1 MADNIPKWC
10 DTPALRK
17 HWKEPWTVPIDGRKA
32 RKFKKRL
39 RNHGLLSPHFSIKEC
54 SSKDGVRI
62 PDSILGAAQRQA
74 FRMEKYRHA
83 IGDRPISFL
92 SWYRSPQ
99 HNANVGGASQSR
111 HMKADATDR
120 RFENNTLVKRI
131 WNTGGI
137 GWEGPGVGRG
147 AILHA
152 DSRPGPGR
160 AEWAY
165 S

>member
-1 MADNIPKWC
+1 MSPPRWC
-10 DTPALRK
+10 DTKALRE
-17 HWKEPWTVPIDGRKA
+17 HWNRPWLVGLDKDDA
-32 RKFKKRL
+32 EVFKKRL
-39 RNHGLLSPHFSIKEC
+39 WEHGYLSPHFKRDEC
-54 SSKDGVRI
+54 KSPDGVSI
-62 PDSILGAAQRQA
+62 PNELRHNAQRQA
-74 FRMEKYRHA
+74 FRMERYRHA
-83 IGDRPISFL
+83 IGDKPIGFI

-99 HNANVGGASQSR
+99 HNAAVGGASESR

-120 RFENNTLVKRI
+120 RFENTKAALKI
-131 WNTGGI
+131 WNSGGI

-152 DSRPGPGR
+152 DSRPGPER